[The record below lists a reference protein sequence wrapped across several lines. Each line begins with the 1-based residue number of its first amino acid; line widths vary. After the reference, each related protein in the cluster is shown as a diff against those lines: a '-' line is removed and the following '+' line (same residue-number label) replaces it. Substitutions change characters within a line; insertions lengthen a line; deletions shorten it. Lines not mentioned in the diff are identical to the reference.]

1 MKGLI
6 IKDFLLF
13 KSQKMFLIIVILVAG
28 GLLVTGMD
36 TIYICTYLTFMLS
49 NLALSTISYDEYEN
63 GASYLFSLPVTRT
76 GYVREKYVFFLLNCI
91 GSWLIF
97 ALLGLGYMTVSHQP
111 IDAGMFWLGNV
122 TGLLCSMVYGEITIP
137 MWMKLGPEKGR
148 LTFFV
153 MAAGLCVPA
162 ILSQK
167 IFNAA
172 GNPEELSFLLDYLSE
187 KPTVVMLVFG
197 AAVLFGLVISYRIS
211 LEITRKKEL

>member
-13 KSQKMFLIIVILVAG
+13 KSQKMFLIILILGTGVMLVAG
-28 GLLVTGMD
+28 MD
-36 TIYICTYLTFMLS
+36 TTFICTYVTFLLS
-49 NLALSTISYDEYEN
+49 NLALSTINYDEYEN
-63 GASYLFSLPVTRT
+63 GAPYLFSLPVTRT

-91 GSWLIF
+91 GSWLIS

-111 IDAGMFWLGNV
+111 IDGSMFWLGNV
-122 TGLLCSMVYGEITIP
+122 TGLLCSMVYGGIAIP

-148 LTFFV
+148 LTVFV
-153 MAAGLCVPA
+153 MAVGFCVPA

-167 IFNAA
+167 IFAAA
-172 GNPEELSFLLDYLSE
+172 GNPEELSSLLDYLSE
-187 KPTVVMLVFG
+187 NPTVVMLVFG

-211 LEITRKKEL
+211 LGITRKKEL